1 MIDMYTLVCVL
12 RSKGNMA
19 WHGKYFQTRCCHD
32 GNYLHL
38 GCFVE
43 KDDAA
48 RAIDMFLIYTVSY
61 AH

>member
-1 MIDMYTLVCVL
+1 
-12 RSKGNMA
+12 MA
-19 WHGKYFQTRCCHD
+19 WHGKYFQTRCRYD

-38 GCFVE
+38 GCFVD

-48 RAIDMFLIYTVSY
+48 RAIDKFLIYTVSY